1 MSKLSLRQL
10 AASPRLGV
18 ASRTLVAV
26 FGGYALAAV
35 TTAALALWL
44 PVEWADAVIT
54 GTLLSFLIYTVA
66 VLFAFSTRSALRA
79 WVGILAPTLVGAAL
93 VWLGGPA

>member
-1 MSKLSLRQL
+1 M
-10 AASPRLGV
+10 

-44 PVEWADAVIT
+44 PVTRADAVIT

-79 WVGILAPTLVGAAL
+79 WVGILAPTLAGAAL